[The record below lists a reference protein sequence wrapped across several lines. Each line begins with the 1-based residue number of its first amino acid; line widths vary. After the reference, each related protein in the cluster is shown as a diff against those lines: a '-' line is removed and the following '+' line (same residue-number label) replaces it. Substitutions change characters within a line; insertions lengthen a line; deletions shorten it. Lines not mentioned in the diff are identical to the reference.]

1 MGRGEEWR
9 DTEFKGVISENVA
22 GGTRKSN
29 HIFPCRFLFFF
40 FSFFVG
46 KMRVHSNPCVK
57 HSPRYRFFLPYGFS
71 LPTRDFLTR
80 ECDPLGWILIREED

>member
-40 FSFFVG
+40 LSFRWENEGTHQPLCETFASVSFFSALWLFS
-46 KMRVHSNPCVK
+46 SN
-57 HSPRYRFFLPYGFS
+57 S
-71 LPTRDFLTR
+71 
-80 ECDPLGWILIREED
+80 